1 MSEDTKRLNV
11 LIPIELHTEIKVKT
25 ALQNTTIAQWVIE
38 ALQEKLEKEKQ

>member
-1 MSEDTKRLNV
+1 MSEETKRLNV

-38 ALQEKLEKEKQ
+38 ALQEKLEKEKK